1 MSRPAEGFGLL
12 LRYHRRQCRD
22 PLRGGPLTQA
32 RLGELL
38 GDYLGDAG
46 YSGAAV
52 SDWERDKS
60 KISEDDRLVLVSLIR
75 TLYQCGGLSTIDQ
88 ADALL
93 QAGNYR
99 DLDRSE
105 AQAIFGDAAAAQKS
119 QPTPAETPF
128 QAPGPGRD
136 PRQHI
141 LLDKVK
147 GFWISGYMAQ
157 SVSQA
162 TLIDLDRR
170 PYPQAVAHPWEGV
183 LGADALEEPEGPDE
197 RTLLDIYYDADRA
210 LLILGQPGVGKT
222 TTLLQL
228 ADELIERAENDARA
242 PVPVVLHL
250 ASWAERRGDLGDW
263 VVEELTAKYQI
274 PRRLGLRW
282 LADDTLLLLLDGFDE
297 VPHRYRGACAL
308 AINRFRETNG
318 LTGLVVCSRLEAY
331 ERLGQR
337 LHLGGATLLQ
347 PLSADQ
353 VDRYLAAAGQAAG
366 PLRAAVDDS
375 PELAELATSP
385 LALSV
390 IVVAYGDAPEAD
402 AAAPAEPDGQDLGP
416 LFNGYIQRM
425 FARRQADPHFPVEPT
440 VGWLSWLAHQMV
452 DHSQSLFLVEQL
464 QPSWLPTRRQR
475 WFYMLMTGFL
485 AGAVGGLVMWL
496 LLQLLRQSTPQ
507 LPAPLSEQTS
517 SVLNIAQ
524 GRAEFITLLLTNIG
538 LGLVVVAIQ
547 TAFYDQYELARGSHV
562 PTRRRRRWRTA
573 ATGLAVLALTFLA
586 VGFFAGPI
594 LALAWAIAE
603 AVMFMTIAYSV
614 YGHSYRNEIRVVE
627 ALGWSWASAL
637 SGLIIGLLL
646 AAVAEILD
654 TLLYGSDGISRT
666 VIVLGVGGF
675 LLGGL
680 RGRRVHTRNRP
691 NEAIFMSLR
700 NALTAALLV
709 SLILGAI
716 AWPIH
721 GPRYAF
727 QLAILVSVIALAL
740 FGGANVIK
748 HFLLRLVL
756 SRRHY
761 LPWPLIR
768 FLNHSANLVFLRRVG
783 GGYMFIHRQMQDYFA
798 NLPLYP
804 QADADRSEA

>member
-1 MSRPAEGFGLL
+1 MSSPANGFGPL

-52 SDWERDKS
+52 SDWERGKS
-60 KISEDDRLVLVSLIR
+60 KIGEDDRLVLVSLIR
-75 TLYQCGGLSTIDQ
+75 ALYQCGGLSTVDQ

-93 QAGNYR
+93 RAGNYR

-105 AQAIFGDAAAAQKS
+105 ARAIFGDDVAAQKS
-119 QPTPAETPF
+119 QPTPVETPF
-128 QAPGPGRD
+128 QSPGRD

-162 TLIDLDRR
+162 TLIDLDRC
-170 PYPQAVAHPWEGV
+170 PYPQAVTHPWEDV
-183 LGADALEEPEGPDE
+183 LGAEALEEPESPDE
-197 RTLLDIYYDADRA
+197 PTLLDIYYDADRA

-228 ADELIERAENDARA
+228 ADELIERAENDAQA

-250 ASWAERRGDLGDW
+250 ASWAERRGDLADW

-282 LADDTLLLLLDGFDE
+282 LDNDSLLLLLDGFDE
-297 VPHRYRGACAL
+297 VPRRYRRACAT

-353 VDRYLAAAGQAAG
+353 VDRYLSAAGPSAS
-366 PLRAAVDDS
+366 PLRAAVGGS
-375 PELAELATSP
+375 PEMAELASSA

-390 IVVAYGDAPEAD
+390 IVVAYGDPPVAD
-402 AAAPAEPDGQDLGP
+402 SAAPAEPDAQDLGP
-416 LFNGYIQRM
+416 LFDRYIQRM
-425 FARRQADPHFPVEPT
+425 FARRQTDPHFPVERT
-440 VGWLSWLAHQMV
+440 VSWLGWLARQMV

-464 QPSWLPTRRQR
+464 QPSWLPARRQR
-475 WFYMLMTGFL
+475 WLYMLMTGFL

-496 LLQLLRQSTPQ
+496 LLQILRQSAPQ
-507 LPAPLSEQTS
+507 LPAPLSEQVS
-517 SVLNIAQ
+517 GVLNIAQ
-524 GRAEFITLLLTNIG
+524 GRAEFLTLLLTNIG
-538 LGLVVVAIQ
+538 LGLVVAAIQ
-547 TAFYDQYELARGSHV
+547 ATFFDRYELARGTHV
-562 PTRRRRRWRTA
+562 PARRRRRWRTA
-573 ATGLAVLALTFLA
+573 ATGLAVLALTFVA
-586 VGFFAGPI
+586 VSYFAGPI
-594 LALAWAIAE
+594 LASAWAIAE
-603 AVMFMTIAYSV
+603 AVMFMTIAFSV
-614 YGHSYRNEIRVVE
+614 YGHSYRNEIRIVE
-627 ALGWSWASAL
+627 ALDWSWASAL
-637 SGLIIGLLL
+637 RGLIIGLLL
-646 AAVAEILD
+646 AAIAEILD

-700 NALTAALLV
+700 NALTAAILV

-716 AWPIH
+716 AWLIR
-721 GPRYAF
+721 GPRYA
-727 QLAILVSVIALAL
+727 LLSAILVSVIALGL

-748 HFLLRLVL
+748 HFLLRLIL
-756 SRRHY
+756 GRRHY
-761 LPWPLIR
+761 LPWSLIP

-783 GGYMFIHRQMQDYFA
+783 GGYMFIHRQMQDHFA
-798 NLPLYP
+798 NLPLQP
-804 QADADRSEA
+804 QAGPDRSEA